1 MKEKPKTRNDV
12 KYKFNLKWAIIL
24 SGIAITLI
32 VIIFMIKSF
41 DDISENT
48 VVATVN
54 EEPITFNEFKNSLSK
69 NRALIYGY
77 FKGTYDADDSKDF
90 WTTSYSGEVPL
101 DKIKEDALKDC
112 VEIRVKLIMA
122 KELGLVEDISY
133 QKFYKDFI
141 AENKRRKT
149 AYENNEVIYG
159 PIEYGESEY
168 YGIVNS
174 SIFGKLEEAYIK
186 NKTFS
191 DELIKNY
198 YDENREELFKSPD
211 EMRAIKVYVPYL
223 SADNITKEAA
233 QKLMEE
239 VKKNLE
245 AGMDI
250 ESATM
255 DERLIVEEQLLDPRG
270 AHSYGLLNPILTS
283 EALKLNIGE
292 VTEVINEGGNFNIV
306 QCIEKSNSGYLE
318 FNEGAKDSINK
329 SMAKKEFK
337 TIIENRIKE
346 AVVIK
351 NKKVYDRIDAKDVN
365 SY

>member
-1 MKEKPKTRNDV
+1 MKAKPKTKNNS
-12 KYKFNLKWAIIL
+12 KFILNKKWAIIL
-24 SGIAITLI
+24 SGIAIIAI
-32 VIIFMIKSF
+32 VIILIMKSF
-41 DDISENT
+41 GDINENT
-48 VVATVN
+48 VVATVDS
-54 EEPITFNEFKNSLSK
+54 EPITFNEFKNSLSN

-77 FKGTYDADDSKDF
+77 FKGTHDADDNKEF
-90 WTTSYSGEVPL
+90 WTTSYNGEVPL

-112 VEIRVKLIMA
+112 IEIRVKLIMA

-133 QKFYKDFI
+133 QKFYQDFI

-159 PIEYGESEY
+159 PIEYDESEY

-174 SIFGKLEEAYIK
+174 TIFGKLEEAYIK
-186 NKTFS
+186 NKEFS
-191 DELIKNY
+191 EESLKNY

-211 EMRAIKVYVPYL
+211 ELRTIKVYVHYL
-223 SADNITKEAA
+223 SADNITKEEAL
-233 QKLMEE
+233 KLMED
-239 VKKNLE
+239 VKSNLE

-250 ESATM
+250 KSATM

-283 EALKLNIGE
+283 EALKLNNGE
-292 VTEVINEGGNFNIV
+292 VTEVIDEGGNFNIV

-318 FNEGAKDSINK
+318 FNEGAKDSISK

-337 TIIENRIKE
+337 TIIESRIKE
-346 AVVIK
+346 AVIIK
-351 NKKVYDRIDAKDVN
+351 NKKVYDRIDEQDVN